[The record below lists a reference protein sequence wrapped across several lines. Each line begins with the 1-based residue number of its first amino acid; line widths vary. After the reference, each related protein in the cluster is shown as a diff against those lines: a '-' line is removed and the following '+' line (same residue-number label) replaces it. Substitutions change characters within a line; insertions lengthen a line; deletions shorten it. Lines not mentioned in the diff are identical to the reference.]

1 MIRVI
6 TKIHVSTAL
15 ILILAGAGQAQSLL
29 QTFGSGANAFNID
42 FVTIGNPGNAADT
55 TGAPNPAGS
64 VGYVYNLS
72 KNEVSRDMIT
82 KANTAAG
89 LGITLADTA
98 SYVGGNFAGRAAT
111 GISWN
116 EAASTRVIGWQ
127 QSKP

>member
-1 MIRVI
+1 MGRW
-6 TKIHVSTAL
+6 HS
-15 ILILAGAGQAQSLL
+15 
-29 QTFGSGANAFNID
+29 
-42 FVTIGNPGNAADT
+42 

-116 EAASTRVIGWQ
+116 EAARFVNYLNT
-127 QSKP
+127 SKGYQAAYNFTTSGSNDNISLRGADAAAASFQIN